1 MGNAAGFLV
10 LTSLSLPVRALFR
23 TLLLSKNLRQAIYWL
38 LAAEAALFTFMR
50 NEFGYYGSPVLLY
63 GVGVVA
69 CCTIYHYT
77 RHRAWCLPLAT
88 AGPQPWKSIVL
99 AAMLGVWLCVGKL
112 AEVIHNYPVQIAS
125 SDIIPALSIYTKRF
139 LNHELVYTPFTNELG
154 YFSLPTYLPA
164 TWFPYL
170 LPEWLRFDYRWMG
183 SLLLLLGIGGYLVVL
198 ARLRKPGGH
207 TFLLAFLPFAFTY
220 AIIRTDAPI
229 FGFTVE
235 SMVAGYYFLL
245 VAGILLRSWP
255 LQVLALLLCLLSRFS
270 LVFWLPLYLL
280 LVFFQDKRQ
289 RAVML
294 VGTLGIG
301 ILLLYVIPFMSQDWG
316 MFMRVQA
323 AYTDVAVN
331 EWRHLNE
338 QGLPYHL
345 YNGVGFGN
353 FFYRF
358 ISGELVDRIRLLKT
372 VHVALLLLITAGSGW
387 LYWRQRT
394 PRSNYQIHAV
404 LTLKLYLITFY
415 AFLQVP
421 YSYLAAVGILLSL
434 FLLLLV
440 AGTTSATE
448 EYSHKVV
455 H

>member
-1 MGNAAGFLV
+1 M
-10 LTSLSLPVRALFR
+10 RALLQ
-23 TLLLSKNLRQAIYWL
+23 TLLLSKNLRRTIYWL

-63 GVGVVA
+63 AVGVAA
-69 CCTIYHYT
+69 CWATYYYT
-77 RHRAWCLPLAT
+77 RHRAWSLPLAT
-88 AGPQPWKSIVL
+88 AGAPPWKPIVP
-99 AAMLGVWLCVGKL
+99 AVALGVWLCVGKL
-112 AEVIHNYPVQIAS
+112 AEAFHNYPIQIAS

-139 LNHELVYTPFTNELG
+139 LSHELVYTPFTDELG

-164 TWFPYL
+164 TWVPYL
-170 LPEWLRFDYRWMG
+170 LPEWLRVDYRWMA
-183 SLLLLLGIGGYLVVL
+183 SLLLLLGIGGYLAVL
-198 ARLRKPGGH
+198 SRLRKSGSH

-220 AIIRTDAPI
+220 AIIRTDASI
-229 FGFTVE
+229 FGYTVE
-235 SMVAGYYFLL
+235 SMIVGYYFLL

-280 LVFFQDKRQ
+280 LVFLQDKRQ
-289 RAVML
+289 LAVL
-294 VGTLGIG
+294 LAGALGIG
-301 ILLLYVIPFMSQDWG
+301 ILLLYVVPFMSQDWG

-358 ISGELVDRIRLLKT
+358 LGGELVDRIRLLKT
-372 VHVALLLLITAGSGW
+372 VHIALLLLITAGSGW
-387 LYWRQRT
+387 LYWRQQA
-394 PRSNYQIHAV
+394 PRSDYRIHAV

-421 YSYLAAVGILLSL
+421 YSYLASVGILLSL

-440 AGTTSATE
+440 AGTIAAECDTQEAAR
-448 EYSHKVV
+448 
-455 H
+455 